1 MKLEK
6 QRVSAL
12 KGVIARMKNGVYD
25 SQEDLMKAVL
35 EVLCSKG
42 DSAKSQLKYH
52 FNYLDFSEDKV
63 ILMLLGLARTKYGTV
78 VNKDDY
84 NAVPFD
90 AYANANEFETLEA

>member
-1 MKLEK
+1 MNLEK
-6 QRVSAL
+6 KRVSAM
-12 KGVIARMKNGVYD
+12 KNVIARMKNGVYD

-42 DSAKSQLKYH
+42 DSAKSQFKYNFNH
-52 FNYLDFSEDKV
+52 FDFSEDRM
-63 ILMLLGLARTKYGTV
+63 ILSLLGLARTKYGTV

-90 AYANANEFETLEA
+90 AYANADEFETLEA

>member
-12 KGVIARMKNGVYD
+12 TGVITRMKNGAYD

-35 EVLCSKG
+35 KVLCSKG

-52 FNYLDFSEDKV
+52 FNYLDFSEDKI
-63 ILMLLGLARTKYGTV
+63 ILNLLGLARTKYGTV

-90 AYANANEFETLEA
+90 VYANADKFETLER